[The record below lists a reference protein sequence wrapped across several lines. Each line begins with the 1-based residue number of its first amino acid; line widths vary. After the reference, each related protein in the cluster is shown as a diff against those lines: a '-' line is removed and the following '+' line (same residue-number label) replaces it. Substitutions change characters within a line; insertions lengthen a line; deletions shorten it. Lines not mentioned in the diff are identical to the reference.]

1 VIHFDKT
8 GRQAL
13 RWFVAT
19 MLYTAAFAFDQDAAT
34 AEDDAAKAK
43 GTASALTW
51 LDSLSKASLDARQ
64 NHRPILVRVRGD
76 GCAYC
81 VKLEAEIAKPQIQD
95 LLKEWTLV
103 TLDIDRSPGEAQR
116 LNVDG
121 IPALRALTPFGG
133 TIASHDGFLPAAQL
147 ADWLKEQHQA
157 AHIDRIEALLEEGE
171 PDATAVTKLIDELQE
186 RDPLRREAAL
196 RRLRP
201 YPQMSVSLISQ
212 ALGKP
217 SLSTR
222 LMALDLLRDWKAPV
236 DGLDPWRANTFTTAR
251 LKHVADWAAS
261 AKFPQADA
269 AAERPLSSS
278 DLASAREAIEK
289 MLTAP
294 AADVAAM
301 REQLARF
308 GRGLMPLVYG
318 RLKDGDSDASRERLV
333 AMRYRLVASDRL
345 PLRWPGGLERLAS
358 MNLETR
364 RTAVDELSHLAQAE
378 DESLLLEIFS
388 DPAPLVREIALRS
401 LWTVGSKGVNQSLA
415 RLLED
420 PDPNVRAAVLKQ
432 LSEKPTLA
440 VAKMVAAYAKNE
452 KDNDLVAHAVRVLRE
467 FKTKEGVEALKPFLT
482 HPSWQVRA
490 EATEG
495 IGKLL
500 GKQGRAVNRY
510 DRNKENAAFLTEA
523 YGALVPLLKDPD
535 AFVVSR
541 ALQALTEADLA
552 VLVDP
557 MLDVVKVHPEMT
569 VAVIHAFDE
578 GANWAPRVVPQLL
591 EFCKNRDPAV
601 RAAAIEGLGRR
612 NAIGIDDAIE
622 PLLGDGDQTVRIA
635 ALHAFFRSFTA
646 RHPRTNPAVAGIE
659 SDDGVTFSSSGHTVT
674 IDVAT
679 PAPGFFDLLG
689 RALTG
694 GASRPAP
701 AKKQAATRSR
711 VPLMAERPQ
720 PAGKPDPALDPI
732 DQPLRDIRDGRKLSN
747 KERHLIQRIETL
759 VHSSVPA
766 ERVAAACAL
775 AAAGRDALAVPAL
788 KQAVSSGPEHFAEI
802 SETLPWL
809 LWNDRVDLFKR
820 LMASGEDD
828 HFYRLV
834 NEVTIENDLRPL
846 ELLWKEAAAERMT
859 GTRAYALFDGMQ
871 KCYLGNHR
879 WQAQNAPK
887 KALDRVTEAGTAHAS
902 SGKRFERLI
911 GLALL
916 VGADRDTA
924 AELAQ
929 KIVDNEK
936 ESLNDR
942 EDALRIL
949 LRVQDRRQAQSTAV
963 RLLASPHAEFCEEA
977 LAFLVEP
984 ADYTLTL
991 ADGQFYI
998 NTFQFRGNYEQSETK
1013 KAELPAGLKAE
1024 QVLPLLRSRQEK
1036 TAAYAGYLLC
1046 MLDHE
1051 EGLPVLLRYWEAH
1064 GARDALVSRL
1074 VYQAIAQLNFE
1085 SHVPLLARIYQQF
1098 QNSDADE
1105 NSHGGEG
1112 FSVKDF
1118 YWTIRTMT
1126 GPQILAL
1133 RKKIREEV
1141 GIANLGQ

>member
-1 VIHFDKT
+1 MPSDKT
-8 GRQAL
+8 ERSAL
-13 RWFVAT
+13 RWFVAAILG
-19 MLYTAAFAFDQDAAT
+19 MAAAFAAGRNPAT
-34 AEDDAAKAK
+34 AEDAAGKAK
-43 GTASALTW
+43 VSASTLTW
-51 LDSLSKASLDARQ
+51 LDSLSKASVNARQ

-81 VKLEAEIAKPQIQD
+81 EKLEAEIARPQIQE
-95 LLKEWTLV
+95 LLKDWTLV
-103 TLDIDRSPGEAQR
+103 TLDVDRSPGEAQR
-116 LNVDG
+116 LNVEG

-133 TIASHDGFLPAAQL
+133 TIASHDGFLPAARL

-157 AHIDRIEALLEEGE
+157 AHIDRIESLLEEGE
-171 PDATAVTKLIDELQE
+171 PDAASVAKLVDEFQE
-186 RDPLRREAAL
+186 RDPLRREAAR

-201 YPQMSVSLISQ
+201 YPQICVNLVSQ
-212 ALGKP
+212 ALGKS

-236 DGLDPWRANTFTTAR
+236 DGLDPWRADTFTASR
-251 LKHVADWAAS
+251 LTHIAEWAAS
-261 AKFPQADA
+261 AKFPQTDA
-269 AAERPLSSS
+269 ATDHALSPS
-278 DLASAREAIEK
+278 DLASARAAIEK
-289 MLTAP
+289 MLTGP
-294 AADVAAM
+294 AGDVAAM
-301 REQLARF
+301 REQLARY
-308 GRGLMPLVYG
+308 GRGLMPLVYA
-318 RLKDGDSDASRERLV
+318 RLKDVDLDASRERLV
-333 AMRYRLVASDRL
+333 ALRYRLVASDRL

-358 MNLETR
+358 MNLDTR
-364 RTAVDELSHLAQAE
+364 RNAVDDLSHLAQTE

-401 LWTVGSKGVNQSLA
+401 LWSVGSKGVNQSLA
-415 RLLED
+415 RLLGD

-440 VAKMVAAYAKNE
+440 VAKMVATYAKNE

-467 FKTKEGVEALKPFLT
+467 SKTKEGVEALKPFLT

-500 GKQGRAVNRY
+500 GKQGGAVSRY
-510 DRNKENAAFLTEA
+510 DRSKANAAFLTET

-541 ALQALTEADLA
+541 ALQALTEADLE

-569 VAVIHAFDE
+569 VAVIHSFNE
-578 GANWAPRVVPQLL
+578 GSNWAPKVVPRLL
-591 EFCKNRDPAV
+591 EFCKSRDPAV

-612 NAIGIDDAIE
+612 NAIGVDDAIE
-622 PLLGDGDQTVRIA
+622 PLMGDSDQAVRIA
-635 ALHAFFRSFTA
+635 ALHAFFQSFTA
-646 RHPRTNPAVAGIE
+646 RHPRTHPTEVATE
-659 SDDGVTFSSSGHTVT
+659 SNDSEGVTITVDAPSS
-674 IDVAT
+674 
-679 PAPGFFDLLG
+679 GFFDLLG

-694 GASRPAP
+694 GASTPIPARKQS
-701 AKKQAATRSR
+701 AKRAATKPR
-711 VPLMAERPQ
+711 VALRAERPG
-720 PAGKPDPALDPI
+720 PAGKPNPEVDPI
-732 DQPLRDIRDGRKLSN
+732 DQPLRDIRDERKLSD
-747 KERHLIQRIETL
+747 EQRHLIHRIETL
-759 VHSSVPA
+759 AQSSVPA

-775 AAAGRDALAVPAL
+775 AAAGRDALAVPSL
-788 KQAVSSGPEHFAEI
+788 KQALSFGPEHFAAI

-809 LWNDRVDLFKR
+809 LWNDRKDLFQR
-820 LMASGEDD
+820 LMAGAEDD
-828 HFYRLV
+828 HFHRLV
-834 NEVTIENDLRPL
+834 NEFTIENDLRPL
-846 ELLWKEAAAERMT
+846 DLLWSETAGERMT
-859 GTRAYALFDGMQ
+859 GIRAYSLFDGMQ
-871 KCYLGNHR
+871 KCYLGNNR
-879 WQAQNAPK
+879 WQVQNATK
-887 KALDRVTEAGTAHAS
+887 KARDRVIEAGTAHAK

-911 GLALL
+911 ALALL
-916 VGADRDTA
+916 VGADKDTA

-929 KIVDNEK
+929 KIVDTEK
-936 ESLNDR
+936 EPLEDR
-942 EDALRIL
+942 RDALRIL

-963 RLLASPHAEFCEEA
+963 QLLASPHAELCEEA
-977 LAFLVEP
+977 LAFFVEP
-984 ADYTLTL
+984 ADSTLTL

-998 NTFQFRGNYEQSETK
+998 YTFQFRGNYEQPDTK
-1013 KAELPAGLKAE
+1013 KIELPADLKAE

-1051 EGLPVLLRYWEAH
+1051 EGLPALLRYWEAH
-1064 GARDALVSRL
+1064 SARDAAVSRL
-1074 VYQAIAQLNFE
+1074 VYQAIAQLNSE
-1085 SHVPLLARIYQQF
+1085 AHVPLLARIYQQF

-1105 NSHGGEG
+1105 SSHGGEG